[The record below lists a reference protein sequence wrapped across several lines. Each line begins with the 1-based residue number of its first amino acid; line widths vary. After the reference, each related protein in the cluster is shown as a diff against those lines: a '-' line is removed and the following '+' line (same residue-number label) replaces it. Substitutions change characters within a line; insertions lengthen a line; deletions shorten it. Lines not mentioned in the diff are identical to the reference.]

1 MLDQMTEVSDE
12 DQTLV
17 QARVE
22 RLERIIQTL
31 LLAPL
36 RRKWKAIVPMATR
49 DADCLKR
56 PAITVAPTPNPTLP
70 CRAED
75 PCAVSGK

>member
-17 QARVE
+17 QTRVE
-22 RLERIIQTL
+22 SVERIIQTL

-36 RRKWKAIVPMATR
+36 MRKWKAI
-49 DADCLKR
+49 DADGDEGRGSDCLKR
-56 PAITVAPTPNPTLP
+56 HNRGPDSQPHFAL
-70 CRAED
+70 
-75 PCAVSGK
+75 